1 MGGMQRTVG
10 KTGAFLAKQGNSMQF
25 GTFCEETGKSLQ
37 LVKKQGDAIKQQN
50 GQFNVVQV
58 KKQGNALR

>member
-37 LVKKQGDAIKQQN
+37 LVKKQGDAMKQQN
-50 GQFNVVQV
+50 RGNLMQFE
-58 KKQGNALR
+58 KQGNALR